1 MRHAPT
7 IEFRKQSKPKGR
19 ARSSRAANRKGAK
32 PLLTLIIPVHHG
44 ERWIAS
50 TLDSI
55 VAQNGDDLEVIV
67 VDGSLDDASAH
78 IIETY
83 ADKLALDLVRR
94 PDLDNLRTKVNF
106 AVERARTSYVCFLCQ
121 DDLWLPGRLDAIRR
135 WVASAPDAAYH
146 VGPVEIVNQDARP
159 LGKLRCPLPVD
170 VPSPKNILVERLLVQ
185 NFICAPAVVFR
196 RDHWLAVGGL
206 EVDLWYSG
214 DWDLYFKLADLGE
227 VYYHPEV
234 TAAFRIHGGSLTV
247 TGSRDPADF
256 ERQMRVV
263 LDRHLT
269 RISPDLIKPVTRAA
283 DASIKIN
290 VFLAAAAEGSIAD
303 FTKAFVEMIAL
314 GPRGIHRFLR
324 DSRLLERAL
333 PRLRARLTGAM

>member
-1 MRHAPT
+1 MRHVPAT
-7 IEFRKQSKPKGR
+7 ELQKSSGRRKRLQATRVSKK
-19 ARSSRAANRKGAK
+19 ARK

-44 ERWIAS
+44 ERWIGA

-55 VAQNGDDLEVIV
+55 VAQNADDLEVIV
-67 VDGSLDDASAH
+67 VDGSLDDASAK

-83 ADKLALDLVRR
+83 SDRLSLDLVRR

-106 AVERARTSYVCFLCQ
+106 AAERARTPYVCFLCQ
-121 DDLWLPGRLDAIRR
+121 DDLWLPGRIDAIRR
-135 WVASAPDAAYH
+135 WIESAPEAAYH
-146 VGPVEIVNQDARP
+146 AGPVQIVNQDARP

-170 VPSPKNILVERLLVQ
+170 VPSPKELLVERLLVQ
-185 NFICAPAVVFR
+185 NFICLPAVIFR

-214 DWDLYFKLADLGE
+214 DWDLYFKLADMGD

-234 TAAFRIHGGSLTV
+234 TAAFRIHGSSLTV

-263 LDRHLT
+263 LDRHLP
-269 RISPDLIKPVTRAA
+269 RISPELSKPVTRAA

-290 VFLAAAAEGSIAD
+290 VLLAAASEGSAAA
-303 FTKAFVEMIAL
+303 FGKALAEMVTL
-314 GPRGIHRFLR
+314 GPRGMYRFLR
-324 DSRLLERAL
+324 DSRVVERAL

>member
-1 MRHAPT
+1 MPRAPAICT
-7 IEFRKQSKPKGR
+7 IIDDLESATDADTIIRKDR
-19 ARSSRAANRKGAK
+19 K

-44 ERWIAS
+44 EKWIAA

-55 VAQNGDDLEVIV
+55 VAQNADDLQVIV
-67 VDGSLDDASAH
+67 VDGSLDDASAK

-83 ADKLALDLVRR
+83 ADRLSLDLVRR

-106 AVERARTSYVCFLCQ
+106 AAERARTSYICFLCQ
-121 DDLWLPGRLDAIRR
+121 DDLWMPGRMTSIRR
-135 WVASAPDAAYH
+135 WIASAPEAAYH
-146 VGPVEIVNQDARP
+146 AGPVQIVNQDARP
-159 LGKLRCPLPVD
+159 LGKLRSPLPLD
-170 VPSPKNILVERLLVQ
+170 VPSPKDMLVERLLVQ

-263 LDRHLT
+263 LDRHLP
-269 RISPDLIKPVTRAA
+269 RLSHELSKPVGRAA

-290 VFLAAAAEGSIAD
+290 VALAAASEGSIAD
-303 FTKAFVEMIAL
+303 FGKALLELISL

-324 DSRLLERAL
+324 DSRLVERAL
-333 PRLRARLTGAM
+333 PRFRARLTGAM